1 MEKSHSLTLPEAT
14 PVQRDLGARRE
25 INENVIDSDAFQHRY
40 DSAYIGLR
48 LPKRPR
54 RPHKSKRH
62 HGDKTAVPNSQPVS
76 DAFSPGPGLPGFY
89 NNSSLTPSEQIQS
102 LLSEAE
108 DPAHTSHDVFCE
120 MDVLFKMG
128 EIYQWRE
135 TARWV
140 KYEEDVEEGG
150 MRWSKPHVA
159 SLSLHS
165 LFELRSSLT
174 TGACMLEMDATS
186 IQQVADLLI
195 DNLISQKQLEESLR
209 DQVRLAIMAQHCF
222 QHQKPRRKVSTTP
235 DLDGG
240 QAMFR
245 KLSMKRTFSEIGR
258 TFSMKSKNDAL
269 NQARLRANPN
279 SQPNLEMMNGDLSES
294 PSSTRIS
301 QISRQNSLLSKLN
314 EHFMRKIP
322 AGAEA
327 ANILVGE
334 LECLNYQVVAFIR
347 LCEGR
352 NIGDITEVP
361 IPTRFMFILFGP
373 PGSQQKNVE
382 IGRSMSTIMVDEV
395 FREVAYKARN
405 RQDILAGVDEFLDQV
420 TALPP
425 GEWDPKIRIEPPQSV
440 PSQAQR
446 KVPKPP
452 VGQIAEEEEE
462 EEESHCDPTL
472 QRSGR
477 LFGGLVADIKR
488 KLPWYASDFKD
499 SLHIQCVAS
508 VIFLYLATLTPNV
521 TFGGLLGQATDQ
533 YMGTMECILT
543 ASIVG
548 VLFALFSGQ
557 PLNIL
562 GSTGPMLVLEMILYH
577 FCKEQELDFL
587 PFRAWIGLWTA
598 FLLMLIVA
606 FDLSA
611 LVRYITRFTE
621 ESFASLIAVIF
632 IVEAFTK
639 LIEVLKDAPVN
650 FDPDAILNYTCTC
663 LAPNSSEIEVNI
675 SMIDFTNSS
684 SIKDTILHYLIL
696 DDTQNITLGNDTF
709 DFSNLSIANINWS
722 AVPVSNCS
730 HFGGVPITV
739 GCKTPHF
746 IPDAFFLSVLLFLG
760 TFMIASSLTN
770 AKTSAFFPT
779 FVRQTLSDFAVLI
792 AIIAM
797 VTTDILIGIPT
808 PKLLVPTKFQPTRD
822 DRGWFINPISDKNPF
837 WLIFAAILPA
847 LLAVILIFMDQQ
859 ITAVIVNRK
868 ENKLKKGSGYHLDMF
883 VVAICIAICSLL
895 GLPWYVAATV
905 SALAHVMSLK
915 KESECTAPG
924 ERPTFLGVR
933 EQRVTALLVGLLSGT
948 SVLFTHVLQFIPMAV
963 LYGVFL
969 YMGVAALKG
978 MQFIDR
984 LLLFFK
990 PAKYQP
996 DYIYLRHVPI
1006 KRVHIFTVIQIIC
1019 LAVLWVIKS
1028 VKSVS
1033 IIFPI
1038 MVLGTCFVRKAMDY
1052 IFTQRELKWLDDLMP
1067 EATRKEKEDER
1078 KKKLQEL
1085 QTVPDDE
1092 DDALIHE
1099 ENYDKLM
1106 EIRIDRLGDNRLT
1119 NRHSG
1124 VRRGSLDTDRVNI
1137 SEEVARTGIWMQIR
1151 RDSKSALA
1159 DVEDF
1164 QNSRHKKKRHEKSNG
1179 RDYKSSNKD
1188 KESEETT
1195 PLHDEKNDSPPTNRN
1210 GGAPPTFYMGE
1221 EEEDHKV

>member
-1 MEKSHSLTLPEAT
+1 MDSQYTLALPEVTA
-14 PVQRDLGARRE
+14 VQRDLGARRE
-25 INENVIDSDAFQHRY
+25 INENAIDNDAFQHRY
-40 DSAYIGLR
+40 DAAYIGLR

-62 HGDKTAVPNSQPVS
+62 HGDKSSAPSFPALT
-76 DAFSPGPGLPGFY
+76 DTFSPA
-89 NNSSLTPSEQIQS
+89 SLTPSEQIQS

-174 TGACMLEMDATS
+174 TGACMLEMDA
-186 IQQVADLLI
+186 INMQQVAELLI
-195 DNLISQKQLEESLR
+195 DNLISQKQLEDSVR
-209 DQVRLAIMAQHCF
+209 DQVRLAICAQHCF
-222 QHQKPRRKVSTTP
+222 QHQKSRRKVSTTP

-258 TFSMKSKNDAL
+258 SFSMKSKNDAL
-269 NQARLRANPN
+269 NMARLRANPN

-294 PSSTRIS
+294 PSSAR
-301 QISRQNSLLSKLN
+301 LN

-446 KVPKPP
+446 KVPKPS

-477 LFGGLVADIKR
+477 LFGGLITDIKR
-488 KLPWYASDFKD
+488 KIPWYASDFKD
-499 SLHIQCVAS
+499 SLHIQCFAS
-508 VIFLYLATLTPNV
+508 IIYLYLATLTPNV

-543 ASIVG
+543 ASITG
-548 VLFALFSGQ
+548 VLFALFAGQ

-562 GSTGPMLVLEMILYH
+562 GSTGPMLVLEMILYN
-577 FCKEQELDFL
+577 FCKEQGLDFL

-598 FLLMLIVA
+598 FLLLVIVA

-621 ESFASLIAVIF
+621 ESFACLIAVIF
-632 IVEAFTK
+632 IAEAFLK
-639 LIEVLKDAPVN
+639 LIDILKDAPVN
-650 FDPDAILNYTCTC
+650 LNPDVVVDYTCAC
-663 LAPNSSEIEVNI
+663 FPPNVSEIDLNTTGVDFYNASSLQGTIFSHLIYNI
-675 SMIDFTNSS
+675 SEMNETFGNS
-684 SIKDTILHYLIL
+684 TW
-696 DDTQNITLGNDTF
+696 
-709 DFSNLSIANINWS
+709 DFSNFSTDNVNWS
-722 AVPVSNCS
+722 SINVTLCAG
-730 HFGGVPITV
+730 FGGVPITI
-739 GCKTPHF
+739 GCGVKHYT
-746 IPDAFFLSVLLFLG
+746 PDAFFLSVLLFLG
-760 TFMIASSLTN
+760 TFVIASMLTD

-779 FVRQTLSDFAVLI
+779 FVRQTMSDFAVLI

-797 VTTDILIGIPT
+797 VTTDILIGIST
-808 PKLLVPTKFQPTRD
+808 PKLQVPTKFKPTRD

-837 WLIFAAILPA
+837 WLIFAAVLPA

-868 ENKLKKGSGYHLDMF
+868 ENKLVKGSGYHLDMF
-883 VVAICIAICSLL
+883 VVALCIGVCSLL

-905 SALAHVMSLK
+905 SALAHVMSLR

-933 EQRVTALLVGLLSGT
+933 EQRVTALLVGILSGT
-948 SVLFTHVLQFIPMAV
+948 SVLFTHVLQYIPMAV

-984 LLLFFK
+984 ILLFFK

-1006 KRVHIFTVIQIIC
+1006 KRVHYFTIIQILC
-1019 LAVLWVIKS
+1019 LAVLWIIKS
-1028 VKSVS
+1028 FKAVS

-1052 IFTQRELKWLDDLMP
+1052 IFTQHELKWLDDLMP
-1067 EATRKEKEDER
+1067 EATRKAKEDEK
-1078 KKKLQEL
+1078 KKKLAEL
-1085 QTVPDDE
+1085 EAAHDEGE
-1092 DDALIHE
+1092 DDIMAE

-1106 EIRIDRLGDNRLT
+1106 EIRIDRMGDNKLH
-1119 NRHSG
+1119 NRAIHT
-1124 VRRGSLDTDRVNI
+1124 RRGSLDTSVNI
-1137 SEEVARTGIWMQIR
+1137 SEEMARTGIWMQLR
-1151 RDSKSALA
+1151 RDSKNVLIDAEEVA
-1159 DVEDF
+1159 
-1164 QNSRHKKKRHEKSNG
+1164 NSRHKKKRHDKSNG
-1179 RDYKSSNKD
+1179 REHKSSKKD
-1188 KESEETT
+1188 RYTDETE
-1195 PLHDEKNDSPPTNRN
+1195 PLNVQKPEVPTNDTN
-1210 GGAPPTFYMGE
+1210 GGTPPTFYMGE
-1221 EEEDHKV
+1221 DEEDHKV

>member
-1 MEKSHSLTLPEAT
+1 MDTVHPSVLPEVT
-14 PVQRDLGARRE
+14 GVGVQRDLGARRE
-25 INENVIDSDAFQHRY
+25 INENAIDTDAAQHR
-40 DSAYIGLR
+40 SEASYIGLR

-54 RPHKSKRH
+54 RPRPHKSRRH
-62 HGDKTAVPNSQPVS
+62 HGDKEKNSSSANNQPITEHFAP
-76 DAFSPGPGLPGFY
+76 D
-89 NNSSLTPSEQIQS
+89 SLTPSEQIQT
-102 LLSEAE
+102 LLSECE
-108 DPAHTSHDVFCE
+108 ESGHGSHDVFCE
-120 MDVLFKMG
+120 MDVLYKHG
-128 EIYQWRE
+128 EHYQWRE

-165 LFELRSSLT
+165 LFELRSCLT
-174 TGACMLEMDATS
+174 TGACMLEMDALS
-186 IQQVADLLI
+186 ISQVADLLL
-195 DNLISQKQLEESLR
+195 DNLVSQKQLEESVR
-209 DQVRLAIMAQHCF
+209 DQVRSAIIAHHWF
-222 QHQKPRRKVSTTP
+222 QHQKQRRKISTP
-235 DLDGG
+235 DGDAAP
-240 QAMFR
+240 AMFR

-258 TFSMKSKNDAL
+258 TFSMKGRTDGPMSHGSSSKIKG
-269 NQARLRANPN
+269 NPN
-279 SQPNLEMMNGDLSES
+279 SQPNLENLINGDLPDS
-294 PSSTRIS
+294 PSSCR
-301 QISRQNSLLSKLN
+301 LN
-314 EHFMRKIP
+314 EQFMRKIP
-322 AGAEA
+322 HGSEA
-327 ANILVGE
+327 ANMLVGE
-334 LECLNYQVVAFIR
+334 LDCLSYQVVAFIR

-361 IPTRFMFILFGP
+361 IPTRFLFLLLGP

-440 PSQAQR
+440 PSQEQR
-446 KVPKPP
+446 KVPKPTHP
-452 VGQIAEEEEE
+452 DGHAAEDEEEEE
-462 EEESHCDPTL
+462 THCDPTL

-477 LFGGLVADIKR
+477 LFGGLIADIKR

-499 SLHIQCVAS
+499 CLHIQCLAS
-508 VIFLYLATLTPNV
+508 TIFLYLATLTPNV

-543 ASIVG
+543 ASICG

-562 GSTGPMLVLEMILYH
+562 GSTGPMLVLEMILYN
-577 FCKEQELDFL
+577 FCKDSELDFL

-598 FLLMLIVA
+598 FFLLLVVA

-621 ESFASLIAVIF
+621 ESFACLIAVIF
-632 IVEAFTK
+632 IAEAFKK
-639 LIEVLKDAPVN
+639 LIGILNEAPIN
-650 FDPDAILNYTCTC
+650 TNPDVVLNYTCEC
-663 LAPNSSEIEVNI
+663 LAPNTSDLNANMTLFKLNENAT
-675 SMIDFTNSS
+675 DF
-684 SIKDTILHYLIL
+684 KDTIYSYIL
-696 DDTQNITLGNDTF
+696 GFNISDANQTATFQSIDLDSLNASAINWTAVNITKCADL
-709 DFSNLSIANINWS
+709 
-722 AVPVSNCS
+722 
-730 HFGGVPITV
+730 GGVPITV
-739 GCKTPHF
+739 GCDTP
-746 IPDAFFLSVLLFLG
+746 IYVPDAFFLSVLLFLG
-760 TFMIASSLTN
+760 TFTIASTLTN

-779 FVRQTLSDFAVLI
+779 FVRQTMSDFAVLI
-792 AIIAM
+792 AIISM
-797 VTTDILIGIPT
+797 VVVDILIGVNT
-808 PKLLVPTKFQPTRD
+808 PKLEVPTKFKPTSD
-822 DRGWFINPISDKNPF
+822 ERGWFINPISDKNPF
-837 WLIFAAILPA
+837 WLIFAAAIPA

-883 VVAICIAICSLL
+883 VVAVCIIICSLL

-933 EQRVTALLVGLLSGT
+933 EQRVTGLMVGLLSGL
-948 SVLFTHVLQFIPMAV
+948 SVLFTTVLRYIPMAV

-984 LLLFFK
+984 ILLFFK

-996 DYIYLRHVPI
+996 DYTYLRHVPI
-1006 KRVHIFTVIQIIC
+1006 KRVHIFTLIQSVC
-1019 LAVLWVIKS
+1019 LAVLWVIKT

-1067 EATRKEKEDER
+1067 EAAKKEKDDE
-1078 KKKLQEL
+1078 KKKLAEMEA
-1085 QTVPDDE
+1085 VNEEEEDE
-1092 DDALIHE
+1092 ALLSEH
-1099 ENYDKLM
+1099 YDKLM
-1106 EIRIDRLGDNRLT
+1106 EIKIGDNKPYNRT
-1119 NRHSG
+1119 NAH
-1124 VRRGSLDTDRVNI
+1124 RRGSQDTDRVNI
-1137 SEEVARTGIWMQIR
+1137 SEEMARTGIWLQLKK
-1151 RDSKSALA
+1151 DSKNVLVDPEEGTVHNRS
-1159 DVEDF
+1159 
-1164 QNSRHKKKRHEKSNG
+1164 KKKRHDKSNG
-1179 RDYKSSNKD
+1179 REHRHRGD
-1188 KESEETT
+1188 KENKKEHTENNGDAEEKKT
-1195 PLHDEKNDSPPTNRN
+1195 
-1210 GGAPPTFYMGE
+1210 TFYMGE